1 MATVLWCQTPSL
13 ATWCEFAFLP
23 QHPHAQPKHPG
34 TTKNTPSK
42 PVCLWAGSGVWCL
55 CQNPTVR
62 LQRGWTL
69 SFPRQVPLL
78 PWEQDWGG
86 NLCLMYPKLQSQT
99 MRGEYMGNSMK
110 NSGSWLQSP
119 AEFRAQEEVE
129 IPVQGFSC
137 WVFFFFLCVFGW
149 VFFCKS
155 RAKVDGIL
163 GRDSGLPDPASFRLV
178 RTGIL
183 WWRQDCVPT
192 EGAAGGRNQTD
203 VPYAC
208 CLPAAYPCVRLAHY
222 GTEVMSVPVQGWPS
236 LFLPLCIPSTL
247 P

>member
-1 MATVLWCQTPSL
+1 MHSPNTRGRPKIPPPNL
-13 ATWCEFAFLP
+13 FASGQGLVFGVYARTRLY
-23 QHPHAQPKHPG
+23 
-34 TTKNTPSK
+34 
-42 PVCLWAGSGVWCL
+42 VCSGVGLSASLGRYLCCL
-55 CQNPTVR
+55 GSKT
-62 LQRGWTL
+62 G
-69 SFPRQVPLL
+69 
-78 PWEQDWGG
+78 GG

-137 WVFFFFLCVFGW
+137 WFFFFFLCVFGW

-183 WWRQDCVPT
+183 W
-192 EGAAGGRNQTD
+192 
-203 VPYAC
+203 
-208 CLPAAYPCVRLAHY
+208 
-222 GTEVMSVPVQGWPS
+222 
-236 LFLPLCIPSTL
+236 
-247 P
+247 